1 MLGSGRVVR
10 EMPFEVAVDAALLPG
25 SGAVGEQVLLQGI
38 IDCFF
43 YEDDGIVL
51 VDYKTDRVKSEAD
64 IAKIKD
70 RYAPQLA
77 LYAAAIEQIT
87 GRKVKQKNLYLFSCE
102 SVVQ

>member
-1 MLGSGRVVR
+1 M
-10 EMPFEVAVDAALLPG
+10 
-25 SGAVGEQVLLQGI
+25 LQGI